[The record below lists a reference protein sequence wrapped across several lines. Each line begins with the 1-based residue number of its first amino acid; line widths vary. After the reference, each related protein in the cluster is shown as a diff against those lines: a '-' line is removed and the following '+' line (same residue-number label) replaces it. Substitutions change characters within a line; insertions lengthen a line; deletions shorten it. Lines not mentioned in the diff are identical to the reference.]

1 MIRVAIATITFSVL
15 AAGVVHAQNAD
26 AIKQRQAVFKTFGDA
41 AKTGTGMV
49 RGQAKFDLAAAKKAF
64 STYSD
69 GSKKLRDLFP
79 DNSKVGA
86 ETEALPVIWEKKG
99 DFMTLLAK
107 FESEAGAAA
116 ASIKDEASFKDAWPK
131 VMGNCGTCHKAYRK
145 PKS

>member
-1 MIRVAIATITFSVL
+1 MGACGRADPAPGETDGRAGGWLTRGADGAAWTGREGATGAPTEGNPRDGT
-15 AAGVVHAQNAD
+15 APP
-26 AIKQRQAVFKTFGDA
+26 GD
-41 AKTGTGMV
+41 
-49 RGQAKFDLAAAKKAF
+49 
-64 STYSD
+64 
-69 GSKKLRDLFP
+69 
-79 DNSKVGA
+79 
-86 ETEALPVIWEKKG
+86 ETEALPVSWEKKG